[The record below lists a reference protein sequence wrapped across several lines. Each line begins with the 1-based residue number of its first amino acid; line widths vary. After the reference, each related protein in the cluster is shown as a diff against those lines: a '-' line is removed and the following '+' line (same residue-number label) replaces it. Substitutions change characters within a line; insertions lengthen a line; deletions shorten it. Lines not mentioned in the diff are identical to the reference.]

1 MSVQAE
7 TVAAPRAGARV
18 RDYVE
23 LTKPRITTLVLITTW
38 VGAYVAAPGLADS
51 WLLVQTLIGTGL
63 ACSGC
68 SALNQVWEA
77 HHDRN
82 MRRTADRPVPS
93 GRLRASEAQ
102 LFGVTITLLGLLHL
116 AVFVNLLA
124 ALLTAATV
132 ASYLFV
138 YTPLKRRTWMATMVG
153 AIPGALPPMI
163 GWAAARGSLDAG
175 AWILF
180 AIQFIW
186 QLPHFY
192 AIGWM
197 YRDDYARA
205 GFPLLSTIDPSG
217 RLTGNQIA
225 AWTCALLPASL
236 ILSILGVS
244 GPLFA
249 VAAVLLGAGFLFA
262 AARVAVQPTEVRARH
277 AFLASIIYLPLLL
290 GALVLDIRL
299 GL

>member
-1 MSVQAE
+1 MNVRVESI
-7 TVAAPRAGARV
+7 AAPSVSARV

-38 VGAYVAAPGLADS
+38 VGAFVAAPGLAGS
-51 WLLVQTLIGTGL
+51 WLLVHTLIGTAL
-63 ACSGC
+63 ACGGC

-77 HHDRN
+77 RHDRL
-82 MRRTADRPVPS
+82 MHRTARRPVPS
-93 GRLRASEAQ
+93 GRLQAADAQ
-102 LFGVTITLLGLLHL
+102 LFGTTITLLGLLHL

-124 ALLTAATV
+124 ALLTAITV
-132 ASYLFV
+132 AVYLFV

-163 GWAAARGSLDAG
+163 GWAAARGSLDIG
-175 AWILF
+175 AWVLF
-180 AIQFIW
+180 VIQFIW

-197 YRDDYARA
+197 YREDYARA
-205 GFPLLSTIDPSG
+205 GFPLLSTLDPSG
-217 RLTGNQIA
+217 RLSGNQIA
-225 AWTCALLPASL
+225 AWTCALVPASL
-236 ILSILGVS
+236 ILSIVGVS

-249 VAAVLLGAGFLFA
+249 AAAVLLGAGFLFTA
-262 AARVAVQPTEVRARH
+262 VRVALKPSELLARH

-299 GL
+299 GF